1 MDYGNS
7 HSHNTNVYPLLPLAT
22 GVPAKLIGKV
32 VSLQKYTAYVT
43 DFAELLQIARIK
55 QTPHIVIYISLWYG
69 SNKIC

>member
-1 MDYGNS
+1 MNYGNS

-22 GVPAKLIGKV
+22 GVLTKLTGKM

-55 QTPHIVIYISLWYG
+55 QIPHIVMYIGL
-69 SNKIC
+69 